1 MQDAHGGL
9 SLFNEANSAI
19 AVPLVLDGDAADLN
33 HHIPELLG
41 GAPTFFRTWKLLT
54 RGCQELT
61 KLSGQNR
68 TNLIKKNA
76 KILAT
81 ARHTYGICF
90 KILHHL
96 VLETS
101 HCNLLEIPQY
111 LNITKSILRE
121 NTISQTF
128 MCLGGKILSGSGTT
142 TYF

>member
-9 SLFNEANSAI
+9 SLFNEANSAV

-81 ARHTYGICF
+81 ARQTYGIGF
-90 KILHHL
+90 KILHHI
-96 VLETS
+96 VIYWKS
-101 HCNLLEIPQY
+101 HS
-111 LNITKSILRE
+111 T
-121 NTISQTF
+121 
-128 MCLGGKILSGSGTT
+128 
-142 TYF
+142 